1 MLVIVLIVLFS
12 VQLQILI
19 FRVLSVIPRV
29 RRERLLRQGGY
40 LLVGTLFTVFLL
52 FELSFQ
58 WPQFSLRLP
67 TYNLWGPS

>member
-1 MLVIVLIVLFS
+1 MVTIILIVLFS

-19 FRVLSVIPRV
+19 FRILSVIPRV

-40 LLVGTLFTVFLL
+40 LLAGTLFTVFIL

-58 WPQFSLRLP
+58 WPRFSLRLP
-67 TYNLWGPS
+67 TYNLWWPS

>member
-1 MLVIVLIVLFS
+1 MLTVILIVLFS
-12 VQLQILI
+12 VQIPILI
-19 FRVLSVIPRV
+19 FQVLSVIPRA

-40 LLVGTLFTVFLL
+40 LLAGTLFVVFLL

-67 TYNLWGPS
+67 TYSLWGPS

>member
-1 MLVIVLIVLFS
+1 MLTIVLIVLFS

-19 FRVLSVIPRV
+19 FRVLSVIPRA

-40 LLVGTLFTVFLL
+40 LLAGTLFTVFIL
-52 FELSFQ
+52 FELSLE
-58 WPQFSLRLP
+58 WPRFSLRLP